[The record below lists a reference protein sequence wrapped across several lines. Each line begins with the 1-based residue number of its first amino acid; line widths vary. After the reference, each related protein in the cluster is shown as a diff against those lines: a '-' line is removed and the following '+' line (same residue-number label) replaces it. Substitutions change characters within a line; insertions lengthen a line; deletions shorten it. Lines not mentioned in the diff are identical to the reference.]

1 MIACIEALDII
12 EKILTHLDAKG
23 AEPEVTR
30 WPAWV
35 RASAEKCAGGQ
46 QVGRVQG
53 RNCRA
58 RFTQVTSQ
66 VRSMTNGKPRT
77 AQAGTAIERQGGYL
91 SFTRATPTAA
101 NDAEARK
108 SLAEPLIL
116 ICPPQASD
124 LTVLAQLAEDKKR
137 RTQRA
142 MQVVEG
148 LANPRM
154 KLRSLVHRFHVSTG
168 ISR

>member
-1 MIACIEALDII
+1 LAGS
-12 EKILTHLDAKG
+12 G
-23 AEPEVTR
+23 AELSRQVHPGHFSGQIDDRLEAPNGASR
-30 WPAWV
+30 DCH
-35 RASAEKCAGGQ
+35 RAIR
-46 QVGRVQG
+46 RV
-53 RNCRA
+53 
-58 RFTQVTSQ
+58 
-66 VRSMTNGKPRT
+66 
-77 AQAGTAIERQGGYL
+77 
-91 SFTRATPTAA
+91 SFLYPTAA

-108 SLAEPLIL
+108 SLAESLIL

-124 LTVLAQLAEDKKR
+124 LTALAQLAEHKKR

-142 MQVVEG
+142 MQAVVED